1 MSAHRIRQRLLR
13 LLGVTAVA
21 LAVLAAAPAAN
32 GTRAHEARSAVK
44 QLKLYYEANGGR
56 RRFAYLVLPSWYE
69 PARNP
74 PLPLVIAPH
83 GAGPGPFLALTR
95 VWGDLASRGPFAVVI
110 PQGQGRELTHYSY
123 GYAGQVGD
131 LARMP
136 AIVREAVP
144 WLRIDPRRIYA
155 VGGSMGGQEILLLI
169 ARYPGLLAGA
179 AAFDAP
185 TDLPLRYEQFADVKG
200 TEYRRTL
207 VRDEIGAAPAED
219 PRAYAERSPITFVP
233 AIAAS
238 QVPLQLWWSTRD
250 ELVIDGRLHSGRLF
264 REIRRLNPGAPVRE
278 IVGTWRHGASMRWNR
293 RLPGA
298 LRLLG
303 LLPGSGRGR

>member
-1 MSAHRIRQRLLR
+1 MALRFSLR
-13 LLGVTAVA
+13 LTLAPVREPSRAFREPPVRRPPQRRTHVSAPHPATTAPPPRRHRRRA
-21 LAVLAAAPAAN
+21 RRARSGARRERHA
-32 GTRAHEARSAVK
+32 AHEARSAVK

-56 RRFAYLVLPSWYE
+56 RRFAYLVLPSWCE

-123 GYAGQVGD
+123 GYAGQVDD

-155 VGGSMGGQEILLLI
+155 VGGSMGGQEPP
-169 ARYPGLLAGA
+169 ADRAVPGSLAGA

-250 ELVIDGRLHSGRLF
+250 ELVIDG
-264 REIRRLNPGAPVRE
+264 
-278 IVGTWRHGASMRWNR
+278 ASTRAVCSAR
-293 RLPGA
+293 
-298 LRLLG
+298 
-303 LLPGSGRGR
+303 SED